1 MKFLVVNADDFGLD
15 PAVNAAVAQAHTEGI
30 LTSASL
36 LVGAPHAQEAVEFAK
51 THPSLGVGIHLCLV
65 KGRAIAPLAEVAAL
79 TDADGNLPDSPFQL
93 SVRLASGNGIELAIE
108 TELRAQIT
116 RFLKTGL
123 RPTHLDTHLH
133 THIHPLVLK
142 IVAKLARE
150 YGISCVRAPVEPL
163 WPALRCDRQRL
174 PRKLAR
180 WMVFAPFGGRSKRE
194 LRRLGL
200 RTADRSV
207 GVLDPGHVTE
217 SFLTGYLP
225 LLPDGLTEIF
235 LHPALQTTGGGD
247 RMQRDYENTAELAA
261 LCSPQVRELTH
272 HLGIR
277 LTNFRELSETTV

>member
-15 PAVNAAVAQAHTEGI
+15 PAVNAAIAQAHTEGI

-51 THPSLGVGIHLCLV
+51 THPRLGVGIHLCLV
-65 KGRAIAPLAEVAAL
+65 QGRAVSPPAKIAAL
-79 TDADGNLPDSPFQL
+79 ADADGNLPDNPFQL
-93 SVRLASGNGIELAIE
+93 SARLAAGKRVALAAE
-108 TELRAQIT
+108 TELRGQID
-116 RFLKTGL
+116 RVLETGL
-123 RPTHLDTHLH
+123 RPTHLDTHMH
-133 THIHPLVLK
+133 AHIHPQVLR
-142 IVAKLARE
+142 IVAALARE
-150 YGISCVRAPVEPL
+150 YGILYVRAPFEPL
-163 WPALRCDRQRL
+163 WPALRCSRQRL
-174 PRKLAR
+174 PRTLAR
-180 WMVFAPFGGRSKRE
+180 WTVFGSFGARIRRE

-235 LHPALQTTGGGD
+235 LHPAVETTEAID
-247 RMQRDYENTAELAA
+247 RTQRDYENTAELAA
-261 LCSPQVRELTH
+261 LCSPRVRELIH

-277 LTNFRELSETTV
+277 LTNFREVSETTV